1 MQLLWPDSTY
11 IVIPSY
17 KSIDTLKTFIPEL
30 LKWVPKKKVCVV
42 DDASMDGTG
51 QYCSEM
57 QLTYLS
63 HSVNQG
69 KGTALVTGFAYLMKK
84 NARWIIT
91 MDADGQ
97 HAPEDLE
104 KFLTFVNNNES
115 TGICIGTRLKKI
127 GTMPLSRIFSNV
139 ITSKILSLICG
150 TRILDSQCGYRIYST
165 DFLKKISI
173 KYARFEMESEVIM
186 KAAKLGFPV
195 SFVDVRTLYL
205 SGQSHISHI
214 KDTVRWVRAVIS
226 IWLKLGKDE
235 LKAQSNNSPE

>member
-1 MQLLWPDSTY
+1 MQSRWPESTY
-11 IVIPSY
+11 VIIPSY
-17 KSIDTLKTFIPEL
+17 KSVDTLKSFIPRL
-30 LKWVPKKKVCVV
+30 LQWVPKKKVCIV

-69 KGTALVTGFAYLMKK
+69 KGAALVTGFAYMMKK

-104 KFLTFVNNNES
+104 KFLTFVDQHQF
-115 TGICIGTRLKKI
+115 TGICIGTRQKKI
-127 GTMPLSRIFSNV
+127 GTMPIARIFSNV
-139 ITSKILSLICG
+139 ITSKILSWICS
-150 TRILDSQCGYRIYST
+150 TKILDNQCGYRIYST
-165 DFLKKISI
+165 DFLKSISI
-173 KYARFEMESEVIM
+173 KYSRFEMETEVII
-186 KAAKLGFPV
+186 KAVKLGFPV

-205 SGQSHISHI
+205 SGQSHISHL
-214 KDTVRWVRAVIS
+214 KDTFRWIRAVIH
-226 IWLKLGKDE
+226 IWLKPGNDD
-235 LKAQSNNSPE
+235 NNSGAIK

>member
-1 MQLLWPDSTY
+1 MQSPWPESVY
-11 IVIPSY
+11 VVIPSY
-17 KSIDTLKTFIPEL
+17 KSVDTLKSFIPEL
-30 LKWVPKKKVCVV
+30 LKWVPKKNVCII

-69 KGTALVTGFAYLMKK
+69 KGAALVTGFAYLIKK
-84 NARWIIT
+84 NAHWIIT

-97 HAPEDLE
+97 HAPEDIE
-104 KFLTFVNNNES
+104 KFLEFVDQHQS

-127 GTMPLSRIFSNV
+127 GTMPLARIFSNV
-139 ITSKILSLICG
+139 VTSKILSLICG
-150 TRILDSQCGYRIYST
+150 TKILDNQCGYRIYST

-173 KYARFEMESEVIM
+173 KYSRFEMETEVIM
-186 KAAKLGFPV
+186 KAAKLGFPI

-226 IWLKLGKDE
+226 IWLKLGNMTKVVQ
-235 LKAQSNNSPE
+235 LNNSPE